1 MCTPITFHG
10 ITPAV
15 FATLKDKLRAAGIT
29 VRDGNLGVISE
40 DYIKANFAYWEMLG
54 RLEVTITSKPFLV
67 SCGYITGKIYD
78 EIVAAGG
85 E

>member
-10 ITPAV
+10 ITPEI
-15 FATLKDKLRAAGIT
+15 FACLKAKLEAAGVIVPDGNMGTINGSHFTGTFSYLTTLAMLDIT
-29 VRDGNLGVISE
+29 V
-40 DYIKANFAYWEMLG
+40 M
-54 RLEVTITSKPFLV
+54 SKPFLV
-67 SCGYITGKIYD
+67 SCGYITGKIHD